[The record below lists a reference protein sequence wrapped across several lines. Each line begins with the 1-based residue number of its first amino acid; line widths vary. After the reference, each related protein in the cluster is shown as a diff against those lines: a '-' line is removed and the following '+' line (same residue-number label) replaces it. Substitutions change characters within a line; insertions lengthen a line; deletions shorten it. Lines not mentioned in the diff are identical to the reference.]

1 LIAGGH
7 TNCGFPAT
15 SAVEIYDPASKLF
28 TAAGPMTT
36 ARSAHTATLLPDGR
50 VLFAGGSTTNSCAP
64 ADQTDTAQAYDPVPG
79 TSMLLLDRL
88 CATKSQHMALALD
101 DGRVLIA
108 GGWQVSGQESA
119 TACAD
124 LYDPAT
130 GSLIRLPS
138 MTAARGEFPMV
149 RLPDGRVLLAGGG
162 TQ

>member
-1 LIAGGH
+1 LVTGGQALQTAEVYNPVSGTFAPTNGPMTRPRFDHTATVLQDGRVLIPGGH

-28 TAAGPMTT
+28 PAAGPMTT

-64 ADQTDTAQAYDPVPG
+64 ADQTDTAEVYDPVTG
-79 TSMLLLDRL
+79 TSMLLSDRL

-108 GGWQVSGQESA
+108 GGW
-119 TACAD
+119 
-124 LYDPAT
+124 
-130 GSLIRLPS
+130 
-138 MTAARGEFPMV
+138 
-149 RLPDGRVLLAGGG
+149 
-162 TQ
+162 